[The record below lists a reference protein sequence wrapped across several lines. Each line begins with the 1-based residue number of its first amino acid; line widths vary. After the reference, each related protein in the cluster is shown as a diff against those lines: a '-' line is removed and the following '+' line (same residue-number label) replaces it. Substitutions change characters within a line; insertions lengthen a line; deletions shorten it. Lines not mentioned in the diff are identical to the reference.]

1 MSVIPGQKAPDERRR
16 ILLASAIE
24 EFAVHGYDGAS
35 TNRIA
40 KKAQVAKGLIFRY
53 FDSKEGLFE
62 AALDQA
68 CERIFSPP
76 GAPLPTDPFERLEEF
91 LVRRATAIAE
101 HPSEARLV
109 AQFRGQARRVA
120 SPLTRRLN
128 QAYERLRARFK
139 VGADTRCF
147 RPDVDHAVA
156 LELMALVAEG
166 LEGQWLRFISA
177 EMASSG
183 ATASSARPF
192 AADGRIESGAASLP
206 FVEPE
211 AVRHRARAAIE
222 LLKKGIYRPGASAR
236 PLPVALDP
244 GPFLALSTRLAL
256 SAVSI
261 EDQRRERILRA
272 AQELFAERGY
282 DGASAEVIAERADV
296 AKGLVFHHFG
306 SKADLYMAAV
316 ADALDRLS
324 EAFFA
329 DVGPPPFDLFQ
340 RLFDWM
346 HHKLLIFQMQP
357 TLSCLA
363 LSAFA
368 DPPASLR
375 DRIREYMT
383 EGTAEGWALI
393 LEGIDTAP
401 FRPEIA
407 PDQAVDLVMMVS
419 DVVSDR
425 GLARMVGEPGMGLDA
440 LPGIMAEARV
450 CLELLR
456 DGLCEETAG
465 QAG

>member
-109 AQFRGQARRVA
+109 AQFRGQACRVA
-120 SPLTRRLN
+120 SPLTC
-128 QAYERLRARFK
+128 RLRSGDERAAGPVSRGGDSTRLFPAGRRSRGGARADG
-139 VGADTRCF
+139 VGPR
-147 RPDVDHAVA
+147 
-156 LELMALVAEG
+156 G
-166 LEGQWLRFISA
+166 LEGSGCDFISV

-183 ATASSARPF
+183 ATASSDRPF

-211 AVRHRARAAIE
+211 AVRHRARAVIE
-222 LLKKGIYRPGASAR
+222 SRPEKGIYRPGASAR
-236 PLPVALDP
+236 PNCPWRWIRDRSAPFHGRSPRRIRAPRRGSRFCERLRSFLPSGVTMALRRRSS
-244 GPFLALSTRLAL
+244 LAS
-256 SAVSI
+256 
-261 EDQRRERILRA
+261 LRG
-272 AQELFAERGY
+272 RCG
-282 DGASAEVIAERADV
+282 ERA
-296 AKGLVFHHFG
+296 GLSPFRLQGG
-306 SKADLYMAAV
+306 SVYGGGGRCLGP
-316 ADALDRLS
+316 ALR
-324 EAFFA
+324 AFFA
-329 DVGPPPFDLFQ
+329 DVGPPPSDLFQ

-375 DRIREYMT
+375 DRIRS
-383 EGTAEGWALI
+383 I
-393 LEGIDTAP
+393 
-401 FRPEIA
+401 
-407 PDQAVDLVMMVS
+407 
-419 DVVSDR
+419 
-425 GLARMVGEPGMGLDA
+425 
-440 LPGIMAEARV
+440 
-450 CLELLR
+450 
-456 DGLCEETAG
+456 
-465 QAG
+465 